1 MATTA
6 IVLASATSGTDPG
19 DNFKKVQTALENL
32 EKTEKVYKKTKES
45 EIEKLV
51 LTLAGLF
58 QSAAPGQGQTTA
70 AFDPGPL
77 IAWHDS
83 YVAAEAKRTQA
94 LAAFTLAED
103 ELREQRKDYIESY
116 PTVLLPIVDAMLEDL
131 DHQEVDVEGHEAV
144 IRKEKKALGELRK
157 EMQRELHKGSKDKKG
172 AAGTPSPAT
181 PTNP

>member
-1 MATTA
+1 MVKRARRSQSFGGGAPMATTA

-19 DNFKKVQTALENL
+19 DNFKKIQTALENL
-32 EKTEKVYKKTKES
+32 EKTEKDYKATKES

-51 LTLAGLF
+51 LTLSGLF
-58 QSAAPGQGQTTA
+58 QPGAPGQGQPTA

-94 LAAFTLAED
+94 LAAFKLAED
-103 ELREQRKDYIESY
+103 ELREQR
-116 PTVLLPIVDAMLEDL
+116 
-131 DHQEVDVEGHEAV
+131 
-144 IRKEKKALGELRK
+144 KALGELRK

-172 AAGTPSPAT
+172 AAGTPSPGT